1 MTAGGDTGRL
11 APERAGGD
19 RMDVMGLRKAMTAQG
34 PGTGPGMGAAEDAE
48 PLLPRT
54 VVLVGLMG
62 AGKSAIGRRLAT
74 RLHLPFRDAD
84 TEIEAAAGC
93 TIAEIFARDGEPV
106 FRSVERRIITR
117 LVKDEP
123 VHILATG
130 GGAFMDPETRAAI
143 RQHGVS
149 VWLRAELD
157 VLVAR
162 TARRTHRPIL
172 NQGDPRSILGR
183 LMEQRYP
190 IYAEADLTVVSDER
204 PPDVTVE
211 LVIDALEAHFGV
223 QLPHRQGQGHNQ
235 PHGQTHGQGHA
246 QRGGRPGK
254 TDAS

>member
-1 MTAGGDTGRL
+1 
-11 APERAGGD
+11 
-19 RMDVMGLRKAMTAQG
+19 MDVMGLHKATAAQI
-34 PGTGPGMGAAEDAE
+34 PETGAGAAEDRA

-117 LVKDEP
+117 LLKDEP

-130 GGAFMDPETRAAI
+130 GGAFMDPDTRAAI
-143 RQHGVS
+143 REHGIS

-172 NQGDPRSILGR
+172 NQGDPRAILGR

-190 IYAEADLTVVSDER
+190 VYAEADLTVVSDER

-223 QLPHRQGQGHNQ
+223 QLPHRQ
-235 PHGQTHGQGHA
+235 P
-246 QRGGRPGK
+246 RGGRSGK
-254 TDAS
+254 ADASKADAP

>member
-1 MTAGGDTGRL
+1 
-11 APERAGGD
+11 
-19 RMDVMGLRKAMTAQG
+19 MDVMGLRKAMTAQA
-34 PGTGPGMGAAEDAE
+34 PGTGTGTAAGAGTGTAADPA
-48 PLLPRT
+48 PILPRT

-62 AGKSAIGRRLAT
+62 AGKSAIGRRLAA

-130 GGAFMDPETRAAI
+130 GGAFMDPETRAAV
-143 RQHGVS
+143 RRHGVS

-162 TARRTHRPIL
+162 TAKRTHRPIL
-172 NQGDPRSILGR
+172 NQGDPRAILGR

-190 IYAEADLTVVSDER
+190 VYAEADLTVVSDER

-223 QLPHRQGQGHNQ
+223 PLPHRQG
-235 PHGQTHGQGHA
+235 HGQG
-246 QRGGRPGK
+246 QRGGRSGK
-254 TDAS
+254 TTDAS

>member
-1 MTAGGDTGRL
+1 
-11 APERAGGD
+11 
-19 RMDVMGLRKAMTAQG
+19 MGLRKAMTAQG
-34 PGTGPGMGAAEDAE
+34 PGTGPGTGAVADAE

-106 FRSVERRIITR
+106 FRSVERRIISR

-130 GGAFMDPETRAAI
+130 GGAFMDPETRAVI
-143 RQHGVS
+143 REHGVS

-172 NQGDPRSILGR
+172 NQGDPRAILGR
-183 LMEQRYP
+183 LIEQRYP

-223 QLPHRQGQGHNQ
+223 QLPHRA
-235 PHGQTHGQGHA
+235 P
-246 QRGGRPGK
+246 RGGRPGK
-254 TDAS
+254 SDAPKTDAPKSDAP

>member
-1 MTAGGDTGRL
+1 MRVRVADQ
-11 APERAGGD
+11 
-19 RMDVMGLRKAMTAQG
+19 MDVTGLHKAMTALL
-34 PGTGPGMGAAEDAE
+34 PETGAGAAQDKA

-62 AGKSAIGRRLAT
+62 AGKSAIGRRLAS

-117 LVKDEP
+117 LLKDEP

-130 GGAFMDPETRAAI
+130 GGAFMDPDTRAAI
-143 RQHGVS
+143 RQYGLS

-190 IYAEADLTVVSDER
+190 VYAEADLTVVSDER

-223 QLPHRQGQGHNQ
+223 QLPHRL
-235 PHGQTHGQGHA
+235 P
-246 QRGGRPGK
+246 RGGRAAK
-254 TDAS
+254 ADAP

>member
-1 MTAGGDTGRL
+1 
-11 APERAGGD
+11 
-19 RMDVMGLRKAMTAQG
+19 MTAQ
-34 PGTGPGMGAAEDAE
+34 GPGMGAAEDAK

-74 RLHLPFRDAD
+74 RLHMPFRDAD
-84 TEIEAAAGC
+84 AEIEAAAGC
-93 TIAEIFARDGEPV
+93 SIAEIFARDGEPV
-106 FRSVERRIITR
+106 FRSVERRMITR
-117 LVKDEP
+117 LLKDEP

-149 VWLRAELD
+149 VWLHAELD
-157 VLVAR
+157 VLVSR

-172 NQGDPRSILGR
+172 NQGDPRAILER

-190 IYAEADLTVVSDER
+190 TYAEADLTVVSDER

-211 LVIDALEAHFGV
+211 LVIDALEARFGV
-223 QLPHRQGQGHNQ
+223 QLPRRHGPGPGAGAGQGQQGQ
-235 PHGQTHGQGHA
+235 DHGPT
-246 QRGGRPGK
+246 QRIGRPGK
-254 TDAS
+254 ADPP

>member
-1 MTAGGDTGRL
+1 
-11 APERAGGD
+11 
-19 RMDVMGLRKAMTAQG
+19 MDVTGLHKAMTALL
-34 PGTGPGMGAAEDAE
+34 PETGAGAAEDKA

-117 LVKDEP
+117 LLKDEP

-130 GGAFMDPETRAAI
+130 GGAFMDPDTRAAI
-143 RQHGVS
+143 RQYGLS

-172 NQGDPRSILGR
+172 NQGDPRAILGR

-190 IYAEADLTVVSDER
+190 VYAEADLTVVSDER

-223 QLPHRQGQGHNQ
+223 QLPHRQGTGHG
-235 PHGQTHGQGHA
+235 P
-246 QRGGRPGK
+246 RGGRTAK
-254 TDAS
+254 ADAP

>member
-1 MTAGGDTGRL
+1 
-11 APERAGGD
+11 
-19 RMDVMGLRKAMTAQG
+19 MGLRKAMTAQG
-34 PGTGPGMGAAEDAE
+34 PGAGAAEDAE

-106 FRSVERRIITR
+106 FRSVERRIISR

-130 GGAFMDPETRAAI
+130 GGAFMDPETRAVI
-143 RQHGVS
+143 REHGVS

-172 NQGDPRSILGR
+172 NQGDPRAILGR
-183 LMEQRYP
+183 LIEQRYP

-223 QLPHRQGQGHNQ
+223 QLPHRA
-235 PHGQTHGQGHA
+235 P
-246 QRGGRPGK
+246 RGGRPGK
-254 TDAS
+254 SDAPKTDAPKSDAP

>member
-1 MTAGGDTGRL
+1 
-11 APERAGGD
+11 
-19 RMDVMGLRKAMTAQG
+19 MDVTGLHKATAALL
-34 PGTGPGMGAAEDAE
+34 PETGAGAAEDKT

-117 LVKDEP
+117 LLKDEP

-130 GGAFMDPETRAAI
+130 GGAFMDPDTRAAI
-143 RQHGVS
+143 RQYGLS

-172 NQGDPRSILGR
+172 NQGDPRAILGR

-190 IYAEADLTVVSDER
+190 VYAEADLTVVSDER

-223 QLPHRQGQGHNQ
+223 QLPHRQ
-235 PHGQTHGQGHA
+235 P
-246 QRGGRPGK
+246 RGGRAAK
-254 TDAS
+254 ADAPKADAP

>member
-1 MTAGGDTGRL
+1 MLGPGVRVA
-11 APERAGGD
+11 D

-34 PGTGPGMGAAEDAE
+34 PGASPGAGPGTGAAEDAV

-172 NQGDPRSILGR
+172 NQGDPRTILGR

-190 IYAEADLTVVSDER
+190 VYAEADLTVVSDER

-211 LVIDALEAHFGV
+211 LVIDALEARFGV
-223 QLPHRQGQGHNQ
+223 QLPHRQPQGQAQGQGN
-235 PHGQTHGQGHA
+235 A

-254 TDAS
+254 PDAPKTDAP